1 MNPEK
6 LNEVSVKKKK
16 KMHFNSISFGTN
28 MAKRASEFKKSMK
41 INILKKMQ
49 AHYIAERKVE
59 LKENFDNPLTQ
70 VKKLA

>member
-1 MNPEK
+1 
-6 LNEVSVKKKK
+6 
-16 KMHFNSISFGTN
+16 